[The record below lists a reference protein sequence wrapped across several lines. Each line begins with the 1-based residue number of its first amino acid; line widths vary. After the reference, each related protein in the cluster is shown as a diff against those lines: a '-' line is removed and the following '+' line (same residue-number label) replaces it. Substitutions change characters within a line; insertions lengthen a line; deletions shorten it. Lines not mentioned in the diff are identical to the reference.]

1 MDYLSSAIQ
10 NLSPKENALL
20 LQKIK
25 TQKIKYQLFSE
36 LSKQPDIDNKNLATV
51 LNYTDGLTNLYTL
64 KNRLLDDIISVKIE
78 LSKNEVVKVKEKI
91 QNLRLLVYSK
101 DRFSLIRELRKLE
114 KICIQLELF
123 NELKEVYFCFFL
135 TYRHDNKKS
144 ALYLKIM
151 ESIEEKQLL
160 TNKLEEIFYSTVLD
174 CQDLFYLPNKFAYD
188 RVAEQLVK
196 ITDIHRKLNNKTSAF
211 FYLSGELTLKL
222 SSFYNPL
229 YKDEIQKELQQ
240 LFKTYNHSFLIYK
253 YPNCD
258 VAIQCL
264 YSRYYYLNGEEDK
277 FNQVHKG
284 ILEKV
289 LKVKGYQMFDCS
301 FFYFIYVTVL
311 TYTEKDQ
318 YERASLFIEEMISE
332 DYVSLVSTRLRNH
345 YLYLLAVKEFYNQ
358 NYDKSSSLLLRSR
371 SMFNNLN
378 TLSGWV
384 GIENVLLNILNYI
397 YTNDF
402 KLIES
407 EIGLFKRLTRKFHFE
422 KEYHTHFNAFFR
434 AIKQYEGGDKS
445 RDEIIRQINMLK
457 KQFNIYRLIN
467 TETEQHVMA

>member
-10 NLSPKENALL
+10 NLSVKEKTLL
-20 LQKIK
+20 VQKIS
-25 TQKIKYQLFSE
+25 TQKIKYQLFME
-36 LSKQPDIDNKNLATV
+36 MSKHPDIDNKELANN
-51 LNYTDGLTNLYTL
+51 LNYNDGLNNLYTL

-101 DRFSLIRELRKLE
+101 DRYTLIRELRKLE
-114 KICIQLELF
+114 KICISLELF

-144 ALYLKIM
+144 AMYLKILKTV
-151 ESIEEKQLL
+151 EEKQNL

-174 CQDLFYLPNKFAYD
+174 CQDLFYLPNKNASEK
-188 RVAEQLVK
+188 VAEQIRK
-196 ITDIHRKLNNKTSAF
+196 IKEIHTVLNNKTSAF

-222 SSFYNPL
+222 SVSFNPL
-229 YKDEIQKELQQ
+229 YKDETYKELQQ

-264 YSRYYYLNGEEDK
+264 YSRYYYLTGEHDK
-277 FNQVHKG
+277 FHLVHKG
-284 ILEKV
+284 IFEKV

-311 TYTEKDQ
+311 DYTDNGNYDK
-318 YERASLFIEEMISE
+318 ASLFIEEMISDE
-332 DYVSLVSTRLRNH
+332 YTSLVSARLRNH
-345 YLYLLAVKEFYNQ
+345 YLYLLAIKEFYNR
-358 NYDKSSSLLLRSR
+358 NYEKSSSILLRSR
-371 SMFNNLN
+371 IMFNNLN
-378 TLSGWV
+378 NLSSWV
-384 GIENVLLNILNYI
+384 GIENVLLNILNCI
-397 YTNDF
+397 YTNDI

-407 EIGLFKRLTRKFHFE
+407 ETGLFKRLARKFHYE
-422 KEYHTHFNAFFR
+422 KEYQGHFNGLFR
-434 AIKQYEGGDKS
+434 SIKQYESGQ
-445 RDEIIRQINMLK
+445 RNFDEITRQITLLK
-457 KQFNIYRLIN
+457 EQFSVFRLIP
-467 TETEQHVMA
+467 TDTDQVQIG